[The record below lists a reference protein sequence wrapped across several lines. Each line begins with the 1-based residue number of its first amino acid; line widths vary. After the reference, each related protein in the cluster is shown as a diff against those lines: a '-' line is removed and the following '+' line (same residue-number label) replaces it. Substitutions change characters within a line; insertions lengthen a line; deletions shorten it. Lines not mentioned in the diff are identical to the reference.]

1 MLIVTQAQSQTA
13 ILLMN
18 TVLKVK
24 IFFNINKFGN
34 LNLEDLEW
42 IYKLKLIKR
51 NSSFVDSIFQ
61 ALLIAEGILHLLVQ
75 NVLKDMVLP
84 GAMENVFGSKT
95 NASVLTV

>member
-18 TVLKVK
+18 TVLKVNM
-24 IFFNINKFGN
+24 FFNINEFGN
-34 LNLEDLEW
+34 LNFEDLEW
-42 IYKLKLIKR
+42 TYKLKLIKR
-51 NSSFVDSIFQ
+51 NSSCVDSIFQ
-61 ALLIAEGILHLLVQ
+61 ALLIVEGILHLLVQ

>member
-13 ILLMN
+13 ILLVN
-18 TVLKVK
+18 TVLTVKV
-24 IFFNINKFGN
+24 FFNINKFGN

-42 IYKLKLIKR
+42 TYRLKLIKR
-51 NSSFVDSIFQ
+51 NRSCVDSIFQ
-61 ALLIAEGILHLLVQ
+61 AVLIVEGILHLLVQ